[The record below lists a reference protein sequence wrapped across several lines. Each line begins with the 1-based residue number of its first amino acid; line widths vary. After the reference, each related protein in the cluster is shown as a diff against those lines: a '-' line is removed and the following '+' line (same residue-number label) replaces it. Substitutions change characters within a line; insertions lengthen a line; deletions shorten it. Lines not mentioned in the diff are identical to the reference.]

1 MFKRKSVVTKLK
13 EKFRIEE
20 KIVRDQSIFTVEYRT
35 FKLFFLESWETIMV
49 CEDLEDCERR
59 INLLVNIKLNED

>member
-1 MFKRKSVVTKLK
+1 MFKKKSVVTKLK

-20 KIVRDQSIFTVEYRT
+20 RFVRNQSIFTVEYRT

>member
-20 KIVRDQSIFTVEYRT
+20 RVVRDQSIFTVEYRI
-35 FKLFFLESWETIMV
+35 FKLLFLESWETIMV
-49 CEDLEDCERR
+49 CESLEDCERR